1 MQITKKM
8 SDVANI
14 ITAVAA
20 QHAMDENDV
29 ETLLGTFL
37 NTLLEL
43 AAMVRQIQDPPCP
56 LPPLII
62 FNLDDQNVWTN
73 AEIRESFRYTSYI
86 YLFWM
91 DNM

>member
-1 MQITKKM
+1 M
-8 SDVANI
+8 SDVTNI
-14 ITAVAA
+14 ITAVTA
-20 QHAMDENDV
+20 QHAKDENNM
-29 ETLLGTFL
+29 ETLLGMFL

-43 AAMVRQIQDPPCP
+43 AATARQIQDPLHP

-62 FNLDDQNVWTN
+62 FNLDDENIWTN

-86 YLFWM
+86 CLFLM

>member
-1 MQITKKM
+1 M

-14 ITAVAA
+14 IAAVTA

-29 ETLLGTFL
+29 ETLLATFL
-37 NTLLEL
+37 NTLVEL
-43 AAMVRQIQDPPCP
+43 SATARQIQDPPRP

-62 FNLDDQNVWTN
+62 FNLDDENIWTN

-86 YLFWM
+86 YLFLM
-91 DNM
+91 GNI